1 MEVRMNV
8 FMITILMIQLTHE
21 SDSKSIVSDDE
32 QAETPENVTRNVQ
45 TVNLDVN
52 KNDGGPQCFRFLFN
66 FSKNWKPLKMA

>member
-45 TVNLDVN
+45 TVNLDVSLTKDTVN
-52 KNDGGPQCFRFLFN
+52 
-66 FSKNWKPLKMA
+66 